1 MGPADSFKV
10 TQNGRRQYSMGFQH
24 RVDHQIHVV
33 IVKPLGIAQNT
44 FLNEAKAFGHSPA
57 FEVAEGAMQDNAI
70 AGLLGESVIGEA
82 GGGLCQYSAALIE
95 RVEPIAEL
103 GSSVQ

>member
-1 MGPADSFKV
+1 
-10 TQNGRRQYSMGFQH
+10 MGFQH

-33 IVKPLGIAQNT
+33 IVKPLGFAQNT

-70 AGLLGESVIGEA
+70 AGLLGKSVIGEA
-82 GGGLCQYSAALIE
+82 GGGLCHNSAALMD

>member
-10 TQNGRRQYSMGFQH
+10 TQNGRRQYPMGFQH
-24 RVDHQIHVV
+24 RVDDQIHVV
-33 IVKPLGIAQNT
+33 IVKPLGFAQNT

-57 FEVAEGAMQDNAI
+57 FEVAEGAMQDDAI
-70 AGLLGESVIGEA
+70 AGLLGESVIGEES
-82 GGGLCQYSAALIE
+82 GRLCHNSAALMG

-103 GSSVQ
+103 GSSIQ